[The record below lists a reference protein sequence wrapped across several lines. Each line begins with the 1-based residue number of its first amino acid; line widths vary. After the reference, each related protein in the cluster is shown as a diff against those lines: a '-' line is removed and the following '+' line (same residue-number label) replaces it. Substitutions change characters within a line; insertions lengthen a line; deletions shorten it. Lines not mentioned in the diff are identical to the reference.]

1 MATRRTLAALS
12 LLALVTPAAHADE
25 KLPLWSGT
33 PVTILRTDGT
43 RETAKFHATALD
55 PPRLLLLDT
64 DARRWGGGVPTRE
77 IPLADVA
84 AIEGPVGT
92 TFRTKHFLWSTL
104 IGAAA
109 GGVVAII
116 ARPTRGVAVVMPAF
130 GPAPVS
136 EHPGPAVGLGM
147 AAGAVTGA
155 LVGALTAPTT
165 GPVRRWAITPA
176 GDAVL
181 EPAQVPAR

>member
-1 MATRRTLAALS
+1 MNARRILAALC
-12 LLALVTPAAHADE
+12 LIALAAPPARADD

-33 PVTILRTDGT
+33 PVTILRVDGT
-43 RETAKFHATALD
+43 TETAKFHATATD

-64 DARRWGGGVPTRE
+64 DAHRWGGGVHTRE

-92 TFRTKHFLWSTL
+92 KFRTKHFLWSTL
-104 IGAAA
+104 VGAAA
-109 GGVVAII
+109 GGIVALI
-116 ARPTRGVAVVMPAF
+116 ARPTRSVAVIMPAY

-136 EHPGPAVGLGM
+136 ESPGPAVGLGM
-147 AAGAVTGA
+147 AAGGVTGA

-165 GPVRRWAITPA
+165 GPVRRWTITPA
-176 GDAVL
+176 GEAVP
-181 EPAQVPAR
+181 EPTQVPAR